1 MESVKKNLNQ
11 EENPVPAQDDAEEGK
26 KEEDD
31 DDGDMPRDSVR
42 K

>member
-1 MESVKKNLNQ
+1 MKNVKKNIAQ
-11 EENPVPAQDDAEEGK
+11 EENPVPAQDNAEEGK
-26 KEEDD
+26 DD